1 MYGVVNY
8 TFNYY
13 KMTPVDYKAT
23 YNNRNLVSYETLS
36 KFIGKDD
43 DEPRII
49 VIVSKQQ
56 PTSQLT
62 GT

>member
-1 MYGVVNY
+1 
-8 TFNYY
+8 
-13 KMTPVDYKAT
+13 MTPVDYKAT